1 LLLWAR
7 QPGDIDR
14 LLHGRRSA
22 AAAPQHGTRQQTRA
36 VARCQRRDA
45 AADRRVVVQAP
56 PGASRSDGFDAALT
70 LFPHLC
76 SIFNAVIYTT
86 RYEVIRT
93 ALARVVRQRGG
104 KISTPT
110 IKSNNNNNSKF

>member
-1 LLLWAR
+1 M
-7 QPGDIDR
+7 
-14 LLHGRRSA
+14 
-22 AAAPQHGTRQQTRA
+22 
-36 VARCQRRDA
+36 
-45 AADRRVVVQAP
+45 QAP

-110 IKSNNNNNSKF
+110 IKSNNNNSKF

>member
-1 LLLWAR
+1 
-7 QPGDIDR
+7 
-14 LLHGRRSA
+14 
-22 AAAPQHGTRQQTRA
+22 
-36 VARCQRRDA
+36 
-45 AADRRVVVQAP
+45 VVVQAP

-110 IKSNNNNNSKF
+110 IKCNNNNSKF